1 MIRSMT
7 GFGSAKGKIEGL
19 AFVLE
24 LRSVNNRYARVPIFL
39 PSR

>member
-7 GFGSAKGKIEGL
+7 GFGSAKGKIAGL

-24 LRSVNNRYARVPIFL
+24 IRSVNNRYFDLNIKCP
-39 PSR
+39 